1 MRRSVASRNTETRT
15 GTFNNR
21 FLTNKR
27 QRELAQSSPRERHTR
42 DTIIGM
48 NTQHVR
54 ESSAQACNSSETR
67 PSPTPH
73 PGYLTPPYGEAPPG
87 DPHNACFFHTYSVLP
102 CKVLSCHHTSPA
114 VVSRWNGL
122 YMYRVVSRICISWY
136 QVYPLYIVISLYLVF
151 SLCLSRVRALLGQ
164 RLLISPLI
172 MGISQAQHHGRGSC
186 VAHFPDP

>member
-73 PGYLTPPYGEAPPG
+73 PGYLTPPYG

-136 QVYPLYIVISLYLVF
+136 QVYISLSRCISF
-151 SLCLSRVRALLGQ
+151 SRCASLHLALSCSARTEALNL
-164 RLLISPLI
+164 S
-172 MGISQAQHHGRGSC
+172 AHHGHITGTASR
-186 VAHFPDP
+186 AWLMRRTLP

>member
-151 SLCLSRVRALLGQ
+151 SLCLVASRAFVLC
-164 RLLISPLI
+164 SD
-172 MGISQAQHHGRGSC
+172 RGS
-186 VAHFPDP
+186 

>member
-87 DPHNACFFHTYSVLP
+87 IPTTPVSSIHTPSFQQSALMP
-102 CKVLSCHHTSPA
+102 SHISCRCISLERVVHVSGCISYLYL
-114 VVSRWNGL
+114 VVSGL
-122 YMYRVVSRICISWY
+122 Y
-136 QVYPLYIVISLYLVF
+136 LVISLYLVF
-151 SLCLSRVRALLGQ
+151 SLCLVASRAFVLC
-164 RLLISPLI
+164 SD
-172 MGISQAQHHGRGSC
+172 RGS
-186 VAHFPDP
+186 

>member
-1 MRRSVASRNTETRT
+1 MWRVGNIRKPGLE
-15 GTFNNR
+15 R
-21 FLTNKR
+21 FLTNKHKESSHR
-27 QRELAQSSPRERHTR
+27 AHLARHTR
-42 DTIIGM
+42 DTMIIGM

-87 DPHNACFFHTYSVLP
+87 DPHNACFFHTHSVLP

-136 QVYPLYIVISLYLVF
+136 QVYISLSRCISF
-151 SLCLSRVRALLGQ
+151 SRCASLHLALSCSARTEALNL
-164 RLLISPLI
+164 S
-172 MGISQAQHHGRGSC
+172 AHHGHITGTASRAWLMGRTL
-186 VAHFPDP
+186 P